1 MMGLERWHDFFVAEV
16 GVAGALTG
24 LLFVA
29 MSINVGRIISF
40 AWLPPR
46 AAQTLIVML
55 NVVIISSL
63 ALVPDQTNAVRAIE
77 FLIVNLLVLGIGL
90 VLVTRFPTPEPYKV
104 GESLNML
111 LFLLTIS
118 MFIVGS
124 IVLFVAL
131 SGFYWI
137 VAGIML
143 SFVFAL
149 FNSWILLVEI
159 IR

>member
-1 MMGLERWHDFFVAEV
+1 MTGLERWHDFFVAEV

-90 VLVTRFPTPEPYKV
+90 VLVTRFPTPEQYKV
-104 GESLNML
+104 GERLNML